1 MGVLISRIEGMYLG
15 RRSNYGCNR
24 FHRCADGIAVETNFW
39 VNFLELL
46 SRNGALT
53 FAQNIVAFLSMF
65 RFQLSYKRLL
75 RLFER
80 KSLASSKNISSIK
93 LK

>member
-39 VNFLELL
+39 VNFLQLL
-46 SRNGALT
+46 SRNCALT
-53 FAQNIVAFLSMF
+53 FAQNIVAFFKHVSV
-65 RFQLSYKRLL
+65 SV
-75 RLFER
+75 
-80 KSLASSKNISSIK
+80 K
-93 LK
+93 LQVLVAAI